1 MDIINT
7 PLAEQDIATL
17 VTLGVNDFHNDKQ
30 TGSTYIKKRFWN
42 GCTENKRNE
51 IIKALETSNVPR
63 EQTDKGIVYSCT
75 DVGNSE
81 RFVAQHGHK
90 VRHIAGHREG
100 WLVWD
105 GTRWKNNPSKV
116 QNLAKVTAKSIYREA
131 EKCKTKAGEYELS
144 KWAKQSQFDGRIFA
158 MLKLAKSDLTVLM
171 DEFDGDEYKIN
182 CKNGYLDL
190 KTGKLAAHSPD
201 MLLMKRVNAS
211 YDPEA
216 KCPNWERFVDAVC
229 LGDKELVDWLQRLCG
244 YLMTGSVKQ
253 QQFYIMYGE
262 GGNGKGTLNEV
273 LMHVLGNY
281 SAPTQSEIFLAS
293 NTSSTRALEIV
304 GRLKGI
310 RFATASEVGAASR
323 WSEETVK
330 QLTGEDTIT
339 GASMYSPRFDFTPTA
354 KIVFQINHLP
364 MFRDASY
371 GFKRRMCVI
380 PFKAKFEGDGKD
392 LDLKPKLKRERDGV
406 FRWLVDGARRYLE
419 EGLEDTPAAIY
430 EATERYIE
438 DNDTLSPFI
447 NAELVK
453 EVGAKCYVSDAYIKY
468 VDWCRRNDTEA
479 ASRDLFV
486 KRMEERGIYRGKRD
500 MKGMPFIGYKLRVT
514 TYVPPAIHAP
524 VVPESQTIH
533 LPVSNS
539 PLVRTI
545 LDENGFIFE
554 DERVERH
561 QVRQDLTYGQP
572 TEVLFD

>member
-1 MDIINT
+1 MDIIST
-7 PLAEQDIATL
+7 PLTEQDIATL
-17 VTLGVNDFHNDKQ
+17 VTLGVNDFHNDRAS
-30 TGSTYIKKRFWN
+30 GETYIKKRFWHA
-42 GCTENKRNE
+42 CTEAKRKE
-51 IIKALETSNVPR
+51 ILAALETSNVPR
-63 EQTDKGIVYSCT
+63 EQSDKGITYSCT

-105 GTRWKNNPSKV
+105 GTRWKNNPSKAL
-116 QNLAKVTAKSIYREA
+116 NLAKATTKAIHREA
-131 EKCKTKAGEYELS
+131 EKCKTKAGEHELS
-144 KWAKQSQFDGRIFA
+144 KWARQSQFGGRISE
-158 MLKLAKSDLTVLM
+158 MLRLAKSDLTVHV

-190 KTGKLAAHSPD
+190 RTGKLAEHSPD

-211 YDPEA
+211 YDPDA
-216 KCPNWERFVDAVC
+216 RCPLWGDFIDAVC
-229 LGDKELVDWLQRLCG
+229 LGDKELTDWMQRLCG
-244 YLMTGSVKQ
+244 YLMTGSVAQ

-273 LMHVLGNY
+273 LMHVLGDY
-281 SAPTQSEIFLAS
+281 AAPTQSEIFLAS

-380 PFKAKFEGDGKD
+380 PFKAKFEGGNKD
-392 LDLKPKLKRERDGV
+392 LDLKPKLKKERDGI
-406 FRWLVDGARRYLE
+406 FNWLVEGARRYLE
-419 EGLEDTPAAIY
+419 QGLNDVPAVIK
-430 EATERYIE
+430 EATEQYIE

-447 NAELVK
+447 RAELVK
-453 EVGAKCYVSDAYIKY
+453 EVGARVYVGDAYLKY

-479 ASRDLFV
+479 TTKDLFV
-486 KRMEERGIYRGKRD
+486 KRMEERGIFRGKKD
-500 MKGMPFIGYKLRVT
+500 MKGMPFIGYKLRVAN
-514 TYVPPAIHAP
+514 YIPPAVSVAP
-524 VVPESQTIH
+524 QQTVVPDYAGKPFDRTYRNEKGETIQ
-533 LPVSNS
+533 LERMF
-539 PLVRTI
+539 L
-545 LDENGFIFE
+545 E
-554 DERVERH
+554 DE
-561 QVRQDLTYGQP
+561 L
-572 TEVLFD
+572 EVLFE

>member
-1 MDIINT
+1 
-7 PLAEQDIATL
+7 
-17 VTLGVNDFHNDKQ
+17 
-30 TGSTYIKKRFWN
+30 
-42 GCTENKRNE
+42 
-51 IIKALETSNVPR
+51 
-63 EQTDKGIVYSCT
+63 
-75 DVGNSE
+75 
-81 RFVAQHGHK
+81 
-90 VRHIAGHREG
+90 
-100 WLVWD
+100 
-105 GTRWKNNPSKV
+105 
-116 QNLAKVTAKSIYREA
+116 
-131 EKCKTKAGEYELS
+131 
-144 KWAKQSQFDGRIFA
+144 
-158 MLKLAKSDLTVLM
+158 MLKLAKSDLTVHV

-190 KTGKLAAHSPD
+190 HTGALAEHNPG

-216 KCPNWERFVDAVC
+216 KCPNWNSFIDAVC
-229 LGDKELVDWLQRLCG
+229 LGDKELIDWMQRLCG

-380 PFKAKFEGDGKD
+380 PFKAKFEGDAKD
-392 LDLKPKLKRERDGV
+392 LDLKPKLKKERDGI
-406 FRWLVDGARRYLE
+406 FGWLVEGARRYLE
-419 EGLEDTPAAIY
+419 QGLDDVPAVIR

-453 EVGAKCYVSDAYIKY
+453 EAGAKVYVGDAYLKY
-468 VDWCRRNDTEA
+468 VGWCRRNDTEA
-479 ASRDLFV
+479 ASKDLFV
-486 KRMEERGIYRGKRD
+486 KRMEERGIYRGKKD
-500 MKGMPFIGYKLRVT
+500 MKGTPFIGHKLKVDAKTPIQRSIDLSVANHVAQT
-514 TYVPPAIHAP
+514 PIILEPLPSEPSYYNAHGEL
-524 VVPESQTIH
+524 VVLERMFLDSEPE
-533 LPVSNS
+533 
-539 PLVRTI
+539 I
-545 LDENGFIFE
+545 LLE
-554 DERVERH
+554 
-561 QVRQDLTYGQP
+561 
-572 TEVLFD
+572 